1 MMRGNGFKSHQR
13 RPMLGF
19 RKKSFSRRVVRS
31 WNRLSK
37 IVVESLSLHVFTNH
51 GDVALGG
58 DGCVGMMGVGWGW

>member
-1 MMRGNGFKSHQR
+1 
-13 RPMLGF
+13 MLGF
-19 RKKSFSRRVVRS
+19 RKKSFSRRVVMS